1 MDFFSKRMEFRF
13 IIDETDIT
21 DDLEKILQS
30 DKIKGAIITSKKEK
44 VLKFLKSNDKIELE
58 LENIKFSID
67 KEPIKFFNENN
78 KIIFKIYD
86 LSNQDFSNILD
97 MTSIYYDF
105 YLPSYEKISLKDLIK
120 KIREIKTIILKSK
133 IKT

>member
-1 MDFFSKRMEFRF
+1 MEFPSKRLEYRF

-30 DKIKGAIITSKKEK
+30 EKIEGSIITSKKEK
-44 VLKFLKSNDKIELE
+44 VLKFHKSNDKIELE

-86 LSNQDFSNILD
+86 QGRRSWR
-97 MTSIYYDF
+97 YG
-105 YLPSYEKISLKDLIK
+105 
-120 KIREIKTIILKSK
+120 R
-133 IKT
+133 